1 MCLERIIEER
11 KPFSTIVDIRR
22 LHVEDIEQRNLQMY
36 PLTKVF
42 ENIKRQNL
50 HKCIH
55 TYPLISI
62 TSFLNDPVRGKNFY
76 RLSSAMVTEKST
88 YRSTNYSNSKK

>member
-50 HKCIH
+50 QMHSYVS
-55 TYPLISI
+55 T
-62 TSFLNDPVRGKNFY
+62 NFY
-76 RLSSAMVTEKST
+76 HVVP
-88 YRSTNYSNSKK
+88 